1 MNVRIKSSIQAW
13 LAAHPR
19 ARQWVWFITLWF
31 SGLLVVSVLTYPIKL
46 LINIVK

>member
-1 MNVRIKSSIQAW
+1 MKIHIKYSIQTW

-19 ARQWVWFITLWF
+19 ARQWLWLITLWLV
-31 SGLLVVSVLTYPIKL
+31 GLLLVSVLTYPLKL